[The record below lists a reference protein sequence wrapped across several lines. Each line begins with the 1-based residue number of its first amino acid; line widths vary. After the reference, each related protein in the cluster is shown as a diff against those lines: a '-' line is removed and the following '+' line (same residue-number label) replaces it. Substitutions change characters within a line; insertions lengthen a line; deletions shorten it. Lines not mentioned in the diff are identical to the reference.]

1 MDKFNHKQGGKW
13 IRNLQETT
21 LDMNEFFFFWNASIV
36 CDTNCH
42 YYQFR
47 LAYISFVKESFQKAF
62 IELLNLIFD
71 LSGDYFFEKPF
82 TPRSFR

>member
-1 MDKFNHKQGGKW
+1 MDTQFA
-13 IRNLQETT
+13 R
-21 LDMNEFFFFWNASIV
+21 DNARHERV
-36 CDTNCH
+36 FLFLEC
-42 YYQFR
+42 
-47 LAYISFVKESFQKAF
+47 YISFVKESFQKAF